1 MILSIRGFFRTL
13 VAVCL
18 YCTPVLSAFLLSLSF
33 YSSHAQAVENTAAQT
48 TAQKPE
54 EYRKAVETFYKLDQS
69 NNFTESLAYADMNV
83 LPMGIK
89 QTLSNIEVT
98 IAVSDMRW
106 ETNYSELTVFARIKI
121 PQDDKLLFF
130 GAQGIKLSHNGDI
143 IGDASLVLMGDISIP
158 INGNSAALTLKGSF
172 DKNTGRAK
180 ELTYVSIDCQGFKE
194 MGIAADVEFPES
206 LLVPVDTSGHGTAGR
221 VKGSFKTIVKDWNDI
236 LASISLP
243 PFEIKGL
250 EGFIFVLNEAIFD
263 FSDLRNDPAIA
274 YPEGYEANYMIPGNP
289 TLWRGVFVRDLSIT
303 LPKPFQKKDKTRPSF
318 AAHNMLLDNNG
329 ISGVFEATGIL
340 PIDKGSASGWRFS
353 VDAFRMALEAN
364 QLTEAGFSGM
374 IGLPV
379 SEKSNLGYDALITMD
394 NEYMLR
400 VKSLGKTKFDL
411 FNAEAELLPN
421 SYVELKVVDGS
432 FKPEAMLHGSLNLA
446 ARLGSGSS
454 PADTTGKKIAEFK
467 GIEFRSLHLKTESP
481 KFTAEYFGYKG
492 EIKMMNFP
500 ISIDRIGVRILEKE
514 IALGMDIKLTLSDNM
529 FTGSTRLEVVGELK
543 ESGTGEEQSERWKYK
558 KLNISSIAINAK
570 IAETFSLKAQLTIL
584 NDDPIYGD
592 GYAGSIEMTFDKVL
606 KGFNVQA
613 RAMFGRKDFRYW
625 FVDGR
630 VKFGTSIP
638 VFPPVNLSGFG
649 GGVSYRMK
657 RDGADLLAS
666 PTGCKYI
673 PDANT
678 GIGVK
683 ASVLFNVANDAAING
698 EASFEIAFSRSGGLN
713 FIGFYGF
720 AKFVGKIPGTEN
732 IEKFVGDKM
741 KKVAELENKFVG
753 NNPALAKTLETLKQ
767 YEPNKAATAIFE
779 PSEKPGEEGGFA
791 AAVGIQYDFTQ
802 SSLHATFDLYVN
814 AIGGVIRGTASGN
827 RAGWA
832 VLHIDP
838 KEWYVHMGTPTDRLG
853 LKMGIGGISIETGSY
868 LMLGSRIP
876 GSPPPPKEVADILG
890 VDMAELDYMRDLNA
904 LGDGRG
910 FAFGASLKVAT
921 GDMTFLILYANF
933 QAGIGFDIMLKDYQD
948 MQCKGRS
955 GKIGMDGWYANGQSY
970 VYLQGELGVKVN
982 LWFLKT
988 KIPIIKGA
996 AAALMQA
1003 KLPNPTFVKGYL
1015 GVQFDLLGGLVRG
1028 KCRFKMTIGE
1038 ECELVV
1044 PGSSPLEMRMISDL
1058 IPKTNSSNVDVFAAP
1073 QAAFN
1078 MRVGV
1083 PFDVEDDQGP
1093 KTFRIQLTDFSILDN
1108 GQKIDG
1114 KLKWT
1119 SNKDGVSFYSHEVLP
1134 PAKTL
1139 KAFVKVGFEQW
1150 QNNKWVVVYTSG
1162 QKAEESMEVTFTTG
1176 TAPDVIPITNV
1187 EYSYPVVDQKFFLKD
1202 ELKGGYIQLK
1212 RGQSYL
1218 FSDSYRNEI
1227 HLVQTDGSKQAA
1239 IFSYSSVTNR
1249 IDYTMPVVNT
1259 QQAYSLNVVSMS
1271 KAGAGSVAE
1280 STGETQNVGN
1290 DTDVIT
1296 VANAQASNV
1305 VRDDIGK
1312 TLLDYSFATSR
1323 YGTFAQKMAGNPQLR
1338 DSWQK
1343 VSSTI
1348 INLLYELNVTEPF
1361 DPVELV
1367 GNEYTAGKP
1376 LVAGI
1381 ATLNDAYYK
1390 DAMYP
1395 VLYKDYPVAGKVTIS
1410 NRDTDIYGVPPA
1422 KAINI
1427 LTGYLT
1433 EIEHGQYTGY
1443 ASKYFPFMY
1452 ALPQVYQE
1460 DFSDIQSQL
1469 VNSYLNSTQLTQF
1482 SRIINGNC
1490 PPFSQGTYTVKFQ
1503 YTLPDGTPGTTV
1515 DFNYINPIK

>member
-18 YCTPVLSAFLLSLSF
+18 HCTPVLLTFLFSLQVGVVNAQGAETPA
-33 YSSHAQAVENTAAQT
+33 AQAT
-48 TAQKPE
+48 TQKPE

-106 ETNYSELTVFARIKI
+106 ETNYSELTVFARVKI

-194 MGIAADVEFPES
+194 MGIAAEVEFPES
-206 LLVPVDTSGHGTAGR
+206 LLQPVDTSGTAAPGR
-221 VKGSFKTIVKDWNDI
+221 VKGGFKTIVKDWNDI

-243 PFEIKGL
+243 PFQIKGL

-289 TLWRGVFVRDLSIT
+289 TLWRGVFVRDLSVT
-303 LPKPFQKKDKTRPSF
+303 LPKPFKKKDKTRVSF

-400 VKSLGKTKFDL
+400 VKPLGKTKFDI

-432 FKPEAMLHGSLNLA
+432 FKPEALLHGSLNLA
-446 ARLGSGSS
+446 ARLGSPSN
-454 PADTTGKKIAEFK
+454 PADTTSGKKIAEFK

-481 KFTAEYFGYKG
+481 RFTAEYFGYKG

-543 ESGTGEEQSERWKYK
+543 ESGGTGEEQSEQWKYK
-558 KLNISSIAINAK
+558 KLNISNIAVNAK

-613 RAMFGRKDFRYW
+613 RGMFGRKDFRYW

-630 VKFGTSIP
+630 VKFGKGIP
-638 VFPPVNLSGFG
+638 VFPPLNLNGFG

-666 PTGCKYI
+666 PTGCKYV
-673 PDANT
+673 PDENS

-683 ASVLFNVANDAAING
+683 AAVMFNVADDAAING

-732 IEKFVGDKM
+732 LEKFVGDKM
-741 KKVAELENKFVG
+741 QKVADLEKKFVD

-767 YEPNKAATAIFE
+767 YEPNKAATAVFE
-779 PSEKPGEEGGFA
+779 PSEKPGEAGFS

-814 AIGGVIRGTASGN
+814 AVGGVIRGTASGN

-838 KEWYVHMGTPTDRLG
+838 NEWYVHMGTPTDRLG

-890 VDMAELDYMRDLNA
+890 VDMSELDYMRDLNA

-910 FAFGASLKVAT
+910 FAFGASLRVAT
-921 GDMTFLILYANF
+921 GDITFLILYANF

-948 MQCKGRS
+948 MQCKGRP
-955 GKIGMDGWYANGQSY
+955 GKIGMYGWYANGLCY

-1028 KCRFKMTIGE
+1028 KCRFKMTIGD

-1058 IPKTNSSNVDVFAAP
+1058 TPKTNSTDVDVFAAP
-1073 QAAFN
+1073 QAAFT

-1083 PFDVEDDQGP
+1083 PFSVEDDQGP
-1093 KTFRIQLTDFSILDN
+1093 KMYRIHLNDFAVENEGKKL
-1108 GQKIDG
+1108 DG
-1114 KLKWT
+1114 KLVWS
-1119 SNKDGVSFYSHEVLP
+1119 SNSDAVSFYSHEVLP
-1134 PAKTL
+1134 PNKPL
-1139 KAFVKVGFEQW
+1139 KAIVKVGFEQW
-1150 QNNKWVVVYTSG
+1150 QNGKWVVVYTSG
-1162 QKAEESMEVTFTTG
+1162 QKAEEFMEATFTTG
-1176 TAPDVIPITNV
+1176 TAPDVIPLTNV
-1187 EYSYPVVDQKFFLKD
+1187 EYAYPVVDQKFFLRD
-1202 ELKGGYIQLK
+1202 ESNAGYIQLK

-1218 FSDSYRNEI
+1218 FSTDYKHEVHITSASNDREALAFTYDAGQNRIKYTLPELDLQTTYGFDVVTLSNAAGGEATAVENT
-1227 HLVQTDGSKQAA
+1227 VQAVNDEENT
-1239 IFSYSSVTNR
+1239 IEVTNR
-1249 IDYTMPVVNT
+1249 QAATVIRSDVGKSLLNYTIATSRFETFAEKVNSI
-1259 QQAYSLNVVSMS
+1259 QKGNAVAGRVSS
-1271 KAGAGSVAE
+1271 
-1280 STGETQNVGN
+1280 
-1290 DTDVIT
+1290 DVIT
-1296 VANAQASNV
+1296 LQ
-1305 VRDDIGK
+1305 
-1312 TLLDYSFATSR
+1312 
-1323 YGTFAQKMAGNPQLR
+1323 
-1338 DSWQK
+1338 
-1343 VSSTI
+1343 
-1348 INLLYELNVTEPF
+1348 YEITQGEPF
-1361 DPVELV
+1361 EVLEMTGTSFSGSKALVDVKAILSDAYFKEDIDPVV
-1367 GNEYTAGKP
+1367 YRN
-1376 LVAGI
+1376 
-1381 ATLNDAYYK
+1381 
-1390 DAMYP
+1390 
-1395 VLYKDYPVAGKVTIS
+1395 YPVAGIKLD
-1410 NRDTDIYGVPPA
+1410 RDV
-1422 KAINI
+1422 NI
-1427 LTGYLT
+1427 LGFPPVKSVPVSAAYLT
-1433 EIEHGQYTGY
+1433 EVENGNFYGLARQR
-1443 ASKYFPFMY
+1443 FPY
-1452 ALPQVYQE
+1452 IYNLPQIYRQ
-1460 DFSDIQSQL
+1460 DFTDLQQKI
-1469 VNSYLNSTQLTQF
+1469 VNQF
-1482 SRIINGNC
+1482 LGTARQADYNYIINGYYRFIREGN
-1490 PPFSQGTYTVKFQ
+1490 YTIELQ
-1503 YTLPDGTPGTTV
+1503 YTLPDGTKGTNTRF
-1515 DFNYINPIK
+1515 DYYNFIK